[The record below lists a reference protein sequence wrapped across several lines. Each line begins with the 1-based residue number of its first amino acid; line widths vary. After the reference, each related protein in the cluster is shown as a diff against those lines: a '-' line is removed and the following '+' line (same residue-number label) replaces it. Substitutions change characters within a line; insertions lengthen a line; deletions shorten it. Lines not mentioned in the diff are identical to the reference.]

1 MRTSCLA
8 APSIALA
15 LFLATARASAQPP
28 HRTENII
35 LITVDG
41 MRTQELFGGMDPIV
55 SADDKQSG
63 IYDIDRARAR
73 FWRPTPEAR
82 REALM
87 PFFWGSMA
95 PKGVV
100 LGNKTKGSSVTVT
113 NPYWFSYPGY
123 AEILTGEP
131 HKEIDSNDLK
141 RYPFPTIMEFVRREM
156 KLGYTD
162 VATIGSWDG
171 FKFIS
176 SAEENAFFTN
186 AGYEKVAGQY
196 STPRMND
203 LSVLQFQIMALWET
217 GRSDAVTF
225 GIGLEYLKTHHPR
238 FLYIALG
245 EPDDWA
251 HARRYDRLLDYINV
265 FDGYLRELWET
276 VESSPFYKD
285 KTTIVITTDHGRG
298 VQPADWAEHDADIQG
313 SQDIWIAAFGPDTPH
328 SAEATSSP
336 PVHQAD
342 IAATILQLLGLDG
355 KKFNSKAGP
364 PIQAFFN
371 AQDTGPKARADRP

>member
-1 MRTSCLA
+1 MRLNRFASSAVVAFL
-8 APSIALA
+8 
-15 LFLATARASAQPP
+15 LATVLATFGAERVP
-28 HRTENII
+28 RTENII
-35 LITVDG
+35 LVTVDG
-41 MRTQELFGGMDPIV
+41 MRIQELFGGMDPIV
-55 SADDKQSG
+55 SGDEKESG
-63 IYDIDRARAR
+63 IYDPDRARER
-73 FWRPTPEAR
+73 FWRATPEER
-82 REALM
+82 RLALM
-87 PFFWGSMA
+87 PFFWGTLA
-95 PKGVV
+95 PQGVV
-100 LGNKTKGSSVTVT
+100 LGNKEKGSSVTVT

-141 RYPFPTIMEFVRREM
+141 RYPFPTVMEFVRREL

-186 AGYEKVAGQY
+186 GGYEKVPAEY

-203 LSVLQFQIMALWET
+203 LSALQFQIMALWET

-225 GIGLEYLKTHHPR
+225 GLGLEYLKKHHPR
-238 FLYIALG
+238 FLYLALG

-265 FDGYLRELWET
+265 LDGYLRELWET
-276 VESSPFYKD
+276 VGSSAFYKG

-298 VQPADWAEHDADIQG
+298 VQPSDWVEHDADIQG
-313 SQDIWIAAFGPDTPH
+313 SQDIWLAVVGPDTPH
-328 SAEATSSP
+328 GGELTSSP
-336 PVHQAD
+336 AVHQAD
-342 IAATILQLLGLDG
+342 IAATILRFLGLDWR
-355 KKFNSKAGP
+355 KFNPRAGP
-364 PIQAFFN
+364 PIEAVFDEGI
-371 AQDTGPKARADRP
+371 APGK